1 MRTLKSA
8 AIALFASLM
17 FTATAG
23 AQEVVKITNIGRGY
37 FSGPLYTAM
46 RENLFE
52 KHGLKPEITFVKG
65 GALAFQS
72 VFTREVDFGILSYEH
87 VLTAAAQGRDLV
99 SIFNITHR
107 PLNNVVVDSEIHEA
121 SNGGS
126 LEEKVLALK
135 GKRVG
140 VPSAGGSGEKMLG
153 VLASR
158 YGLQLPGDVELVY
171 LGTDAATYLGA
182 FKSDLI
188 DAALPFEPAGVLL
201 QQEGLAF
208 TSINLMEGEVEDF
221 RDLNFMT
228 LATHPATLEEKPEL
242 VRKVV
247 AVFAEAQDILLDP
260 ERGQAIMGAEFSQM
274 SPATN
279 EKAYE
284 AVSKIW
290 SPDGRMSIEGGKKV
304 FNYLQPEGGQEIDYE
319 KTFTNEFLP
328 EDES

>member
-1 MRTLKSA
+1 MRMLKLA
-8 AIALFASLM
+8 ATTLFASLM
-17 FTATAG
+17 FTAAAG
-23 AQEVVKITNIGRGY
+23 AQEVVTITNIGRGY
-37 FSGPLYTAM
+37 FSGPLYVAM
-46 RENLFE
+46 REGLFE
-52 KHGLKPEITFVKG
+52 KHGLKPEVTFVKG

-72 VFTREVDFGILSYEH
+72 VFTRQVDFGILSYEH

-107 PLNNVVVDSEIHEA
+107 PLNNVIVDNEIYKA
-121 SNGGS
+121 NTGKS

-140 VPSAGGSGEKMLG
+140 TPSAGGSGEKMLG
-153 VLASR
+153 VLAGR

-171 LGTDAATYLGA
+171 LGTDAATYVGA
-182 FKSDLI
+182 FKNNLI

-201 QQEGLAF
+201 EQEGLGH
-208 TSINLMEGEVEDF
+208 TLINLMDGEVEDF

-228 LATHPATLEEKPEL
+228 LATHSATVEEKPEL

-274 SPATN
+274 PPEAN

-284 AVSKIW
+284 VVRQIW

-304 FNYLQPEGGQEIDYE
+304 FNYLQPEGGQEINYE
-319 KTFTNEFLP
+319 KTFTNDFLP
-328 EDES
+328 EE